1 MYRLITMSNKQGGF
15 DCEFVEKPPK
25 QFQSKCPKCT
35 LTLREPYQTT
45 CCGYGLCQ
53 ICIEEIKLENKPCPS
68 CKSEKFDGFEDKRL
82 KRSLCEFRVHCSNK
96 KRGCRWIG
104 KLGELENHL
113 NANPTQTRQLEGC
126 MIVQVNCLYC
136 TKPFQRSIINSHQS
150 DQCPKRPYSC
160 IHCKN
165 FDSYYD
171 DVATNH
177 WPVCGFY
184 PVRCPSKCGEAP
196 ERQNLEK
203 HIANDCPLTI
213 VHCKFKNVGCEVKLP
228 REDMPTHLTESIGAH
243 LTLQATNHEKLI
255 LMLGDEKEKL
265 QKVDHAEQV
274 KIMTEGIKK
283 LCEST
288 LSHLSLSIASHQQL
302 EGDKKQ
308 LKTKCGKLQLENDQ
322 FKKQIASMMKD
333 LQMIQNGLIPTCP
346 AEVTMTDFE
355 QHKKDDDQ
363 WFSLPFYSHPKGYK
377 MCLRVDANGHG
388 QGKNTHTSVYIHL
401 MKGEF
406 DDQLKWPFRGE
417 VTVKLLNQKQGRGH
431 HDGTVSCTDD
441 TPGSRVIEGER
452 AKEGWGSS
460 NFIPYADLQAKYLM
474 NDCLRACIKKVVL
487 K

>member
-1 MYRLITMSNKQGGF
+1 MANKPGGF
-15 DCEFVEKPPK
+15 DCDFVEKPPK

-45 CCGYGLCQ
+45 CCGYGFCQ
-53 ICIEEIKLENKPCPS
+53 VCIEELKSENKQCPS

-82 KRSLCEFRVHCSNK
+82 KRSLYEFKVHCSNK

-104 KLGELENHL
+104 KLGELQNHL
-113 NANPTQTRQLEGC
+113 NANPTQPRQLEGC
-126 MIVQVNCLYC
+126 MAVHVNCLHC
-136 TKPFQRSIINSHQS
+136 TKPFQRSIINAHQS

-160 IHCKN
+160 VHCKN
-165 FDSYYD
+165 FNSHYE

-177 WPVCGFY
+177 WPVCGYY
-184 PVRCPSKCGEAP
+184 PVRCPGKCGEAP

-203 HIANDCPLTI
+203 HIANECPLT
-213 VHCKFKNVGCEVKLP
+213 VVDCNYKHVGCEVRLP
-228 REDMPTHLTESIGAH
+228 REDMPTHLSESIGVH
-243 LTLQATNHEKLI
+243 LMLQAASHETLAAMLKAENESLGKLDTA
-255 LMLGDEKEKL
+255 L
-265 QKVDHAEQV
+265 QV
-274 KIMTEGIKK
+274 KK
-283 LCEST
+283 LTDGMKQLCDST
-288 LSHLSLSIASHQQL
+288 LSHMSLNIASHKQL
-302 EGDKKQ
+302 EAENKL
-308 LKTKCGKLQLENDQ
+308 LKTKCGKLLLESDQ
-322 FKKQIASMMKD
+322 FKKQIATLLKD
-333 LQMIQNGLIPTCP
+333 VQVIQTSLIPSCP
-346 AEVTMTDFE
+346 ADVTMTDFE

-417 VTVKLLNQKQGRGH
+417 VTVKLLNQKQARGH

-441 TPGSRVIEGER
+441 TPGSRVTEGER
-452 AKEGWGSS
+452 AKEGWGSP